1 MDFTQ
6 IMQRYIRL
14 REKFEQG
21 ELDAD
26 SFERQVN
33 SMVYKDKEGRYW
45 QIGVQS
51 GLWYYFDGEK
61 WVQDDLDEEIETVE
75 EVSQDTPVE
84 SSQQGE
90 ELAAIDEIFPKD
102 ADAEFTEADE
112 QSPFDKAFEEQL
124 ASQFAES
131 SDSQAFKLFDSDD
144 IFDVILKGKGLEIE
158 DDPLAAPAEEVEGL
172 AEYLDIT
179 QPVSLESMMG
189 EGTAQPI
196 ELDESDDAFL
206 LEDSDETEEPSLED
220 GNQIDFSAVFAGAFP
235 DGEEQAWEEEDAV
248 LETDVR
254 EVAPKEVVTGELHMP
269 AEPVSE
275 EAIQSLWANVDESD
289 FELEGDDEDDDDV
302 PLPDLFVDAEPLE
315 ESTPLAEQEEFVS
328 DTEEETLPTA
338 EDETED
344 DEFSLDDLVYA
355 SNQDYLEATQQ
366 GRPLETFDFSDEEE
380 GKEESE
386 SDEAPFELPV
396 QDEFDQLNTVPA
408 EVIAPAGDTMH
419 SPSKAKR
426 KKGKLPVWAL
436 LLIIFLGVFIVG
448 VAVLV
453 GWNYVQGI
461 SQGPNNGGEGPGGEI
476 IKLPPDERLLVYDN
490 FEDQHGAW
498 PTLSDATW
506 GFTGYASGFYYL
518 YSIVPEVPTIVSMD
532 VVYQD
537 IVLEVEMT
545 QLDQNIETLS
555 TYGVMCRVQPNGDGY
570 AFRITNNG
578 QYVIEKYVNGIFYPI
593 NGWQYSRVIK
603 ANREVSKNIIEAYCE
618 GNQLRLTVNGHVLD
632 LAIDDTFTEGK
643 IGFVSQAGT
652 SQFATEVHY
661 DELYLRKP

>member
-21 ELDAD
+21 ELEAD

-33 SMVYKDKEGRYW
+33 SMVYKDKDGRYW

-61 WVQDDLDEEIETVE
+61 WVQDDLDEEIETVD

-84 SSQQGE
+84 SSQQE
-90 ELAAIDEIFPKD
+90 ELAAIDEIFPKG
-102 ADAEFTEADE
+102 ADTEFSQDDE

-131 SDSQAFKLFDSDD
+131 SDSQTFKLFESDD

-206 LEDSDETEEPSLED
+206 FEDSDEAEEPPLAD
-220 GNQIDFSAVFAGAFP
+220 GSQVDFSAMFAGAFP
-235 DGEEQAWEEEDAV
+235 NDEQDWEDEDAV
-248 LETDVR
+248 FETDVR
-254 EVAPKEVVTGELHMP
+254 EVSPKEVVTGELHMP
-269 AEPVSE
+269 TEPVSE
-275 EAIQSLWANVDESD
+275 EAIQSLWGDVDESD
-289 FELEGDDEDDDDV
+289 FELEGDDEEEEDDDV
-302 PLPDLFVDAEPLE
+302 PLPDLFTDAELRE
-315 ESTPLAEQEEFVS
+315 ESTPLTELEQSLSEV
-328 DTEEETLPTA
+328 
-338 EDETED
+338 EDEALLMTEGDTKD
-344 DEFSLDDLVYA
+344 DEFTLDDLVYE
-355 SNQDYLEATQQ
+355 SNHDYLETTQQ

-380 GKEESE
+380 GSEEAE
-386 SDEAPFELPV
+386 SDEAPFDLPIQV
-396 QDEFDQLNTVPA
+396 EFDQLNTVPA
-408 EVIAPAGDTMH
+408 EVSAPAGDTMH
-419 SPSKAKR
+419 SPVKAKP
-426 KKGKLPVWAL
+426 KKRKLPGWVL
-436 LLIIFLGVFIVG
+436 VLIVFLGVFIVG
-448 VAVLV
+448 VAVMV
-453 GWNYVQGI
+453 GWDYVQGI
-461 SQGPNNGGEGPGGEI
+461 QQTPAAIRGSED
-476 IKLPPDERLLVYDN
+476 LPKDRDERLLVYDN
-490 FEDQHGAW
+490 FEDQLGAW
-498 PTLSDATW
+498 PALSDATW
-506 GFTGYASGFYYL
+506 GFTGYESGFYYL

-537 IVLEVEMT
+537 IELEVEMT

-578 QYVIEKYVNGIFYPI
+578 QYVIEKYVGGIFYPI

-603 ANREVSKNIIEAYCE
+603 ANREVNKNTIEAYCE

-643 IGFVSQAGT
+643 IGFVSQAGN
-652 SQFATEVHY
+652 SQFAAEVHY
-661 DELYLRKP
+661 DDLYLRKP

>member
-21 ELDAD
+21 ELDAE

-45 QIGVQS
+45 QIGVES

-61 WVQDDLDEEIETVE
+61 WVQDDLDEEIATVDAVAQETSE
-75 EVSQDTPVE
+75 EPF
-84 SSQQGE
+84 QQKE
-90 ELAAIDEIFPKD
+90 ALAAIDEIFPID
-102 ADAEFTEADE
+102 TGAESSQEDVP
-112 QSPFDKAFEEQL
+112 SPFDMAFEEQL

-131 SDSQAFKLFDSDD
+131 SDPQTFPLFDGED
-144 IFDVILKGKGLEIE
+144 IFDVILQGKGLDIE
-158 DDPLAAPAEEVEGL
+158 DDPLAAPADEVDGL
-172 AEYLDIT
+172 AEYLEIT

-189 EGTAQPI
+189 EGTAKPI
-196 ELDESDDAFL
+196 ELDEGDDDFMFEGSDDL
-206 LEDSDETEEPSLED
+206 LAPTLED
-220 GNQIDFSAVFAGAFP
+220 GSQIDFAAVFAGAYRE
-235 DGEEQAWEEEDAV
+235 DEEETREEEDSV

-254 EVAPKEVVTGELHMP
+254 EVSPHEVVTGELTMP

-275 EAIQSLWANVDESD
+275 EALQSLWGDVDESD
-289 FELEGDDEDDDDV
+289 FELEGDDEWEEDDDV
-302 PLPDLFVDAEPLE
+302 PLPDHFTDAEPLQG
-315 ESTPLAEQEEFVS
+315 SIPLPEGEQAVADREAETS
-328 DTEEETLPTA
+328 SAA
-338 EDETED
+338 EDEVED
-344 DEFSLDDLVYA
+344 VEFSLSELVYE
-355 SNQDYLEATQQ
+355 SNQDYLEATQP
-366 GRPLETFDFSDEEE
+366 GKPLATFEFSDQEEDS
-380 GKEESE
+380 EETDR
-386 SDEAPFELPV
+386 DEAPFDLPI
-396 QDEFDQLNTVPA
+396 QDEFDQLNKVPA
-408 EVIAPAGDTMH
+408 EVSAPAGDTMQ
-419 SPSKAKR
+419 SPVKAKP
-426 KKGKLPVWAL
+426 KKRKLPVWAL

-448 VAVLV
+448 VAVMV

-461 SQGPNNGGEGPGGEI
+461 QQNPAIASESGN
-476 IKLPPDERLLVYDN
+476 LPKQSDERLLVYDN
-490 FEDQHGAW
+490 FDDQHGAW
-498 PTLSDATW
+498 PALSDATW
-506 GFTGYASGFYYL
+506 GFSGYASGFYYL
-518 YSIVPEVPTIVSMD
+518 YSIVPEVPTIVTMD
-532 VVYQD
+532 VIYQD

-545 QLDQNIETLS
+545 QLEQNIETLS

-578 QYVIEKYVNGIFYPI
+578 QYVIEKYVGGIFYPI

-603 ANREVSKNIIEAYCE
+603 ANREVNKNTIEAYCE

-661 DELYLRKP
+661 DDLYLRKP

>member
-33 SMVYKDKEGRYW
+33 SMVYKDEDGRYW

-61 WVQDDLDEEIETVE
+61 WVQDDLDEEIETVD
-75 EVSQDTPVE
+75 EVSQGTPVE
-84 SSQQGE
+84 SSQQE
-90 ELAAIDEIFPKD
+90 QELAAIDEIFPKNAD
-102 ADAEFTEADE
+102 ADFSQDNE
-112 QSPFDKAFEEQL
+112 QSPFDQAFEEQL

-131 SDSQAFKLFDSDD
+131 SDSQTFKLFESDD

-158 DDPLAAPAEEVEGL
+158 EDPLAAPAEEVEGL

-196 ELDESDDAFL
+196 ELDESDDDFL
-206 LEDSDETEEPSLED
+206 FEDSDEAEEPSLAD
-220 GNQIDFSAVFAGAFP
+220 GSQVDFSAMFAGAFP
-235 DGEEQAWEEEDAV
+235 DDEEQAWEDEDEV

-254 EVAPKEVVTGELHMP
+254 DVSPKDVVTGELHMP

-275 EAIQSLWANVDESD
+275 EAIQSLWGDVDESD
-289 FELEGDDEDDDDV
+289 FELEGDDEDVEDDDV
-302 PLPDLFVDAEPLE
+302 PLPELFAGAESRE
-315 ESTPLAEQEEFVS
+315 ESTPLTQEEAFVS
-328 DTEEETLPTA
+328 ELEEETSPTS

-344 DEFSLDDLVYA
+344 DEFTLDDLVYE

-366 GRPLETFDFSDEEE
+366 GRPLETFNFSEEE
-380 GKEESE
+380 QGSEESE
-386 SDEAPFELPV
+386 GYEAPFDLPT
-396 QDEFDQLNTVPA
+396 QEDFDQLNTVPA
-408 EVIAPAGDTMH
+408 EVSAPAGDTQH
-419 SPSKAKR
+419 SPVKARPKKR
-426 KKGKLPVWAL
+426 KLPGWVLAL
-436 LLIIFLGVFIVG
+436 IVFLGVFIVG
-448 VAVLV
+448 VAVMV

-461 SQGPNNGGEGPGGEI
+461 PQEPPVTREPED
-476 IKLPPDERLLVYDN
+476 LPKNSDERLLVYDN

-498 PTLSDATW
+498 PALSDATW
-506 GFTGYASGFYYL
+506 GFTGYDNGFYYL

-537 IVLEVEMT
+537 IEIEVEMT

-578 QYVIEKYVNGIFYPI
+578 QYVIEKYVGGIFYPI

-603 ANREVSKNIIEAYCE
+603 ANREVNKNTIEAYCE
-618 GNQLRLTVNGHVLD
+618 GNQLRLSINGHVLD

-643 IGFVSQAGT
+643 IGFVSQAGN
-652 SQFATEVHY
+652 SQFAAEVHY
-661 DELYLRKP
+661 DDLYLRKP

>member
-51 GLWYYFDGEK
+51 GQWYYFDGEK
-61 WVQDDLDEEIETVE
+61 WVQDDLDEEIETVD
-75 EVSQDTPVE
+75 EVSQDTPVG
-84 SSQQGE
+84 SSQQEE

-102 ADAEFTEADE
+102 ADAEFPEDDE
-112 QSPFDKAFEEQL
+112 PSPFDKAFEEQL
-124 ASQFAES
+124 ASQFAEA
-131 SDSQAFKLFDSDD
+131 SDSQTFKLFESED

-172 AEYLDIT
+172 AEYLEVT

-206 LEDSDETEEPSLED
+206 FEDSDETEEPSLED
-220 GNQIDFSAVFAGAFP
+220 GSQIDFSAVFAGAFP
-235 DGEEQAWEEEDAV
+235 DDEEEAWEEEDVA

-254 EVAPKEVVTGELHMP
+254 EVSPKEVVTGELHMP

-275 EAIQSLWANVDESD
+275 EAIQSLWADVDESD
-289 FELEGDDEDDDDV
+289 FELEGDDEEDDDDV
-302 PLPDLFVDAEPLE
+302 PLPDLFAEVESHE
-315 ESTPLAEQEEFVS
+315 ESTLLTQEEEFMSEV
-328 DTEEETLPTA
+328 EVETSPTA
-338 EDETED
+338 EDEAED

-366 GRPLETFDFSDEEE
+366 GKPLETFDFSDEEE
-380 GKEESE
+380 GTEESE
-386 SDEAPFELPV
+386 GDDAPFELPV

-408 EVIAPAGDTMH
+408 EVSAPAGDTMH

-426 KKGKLPVWAL
+426 KKRKLPIWML

-448 VAVLV
+448 VAVMV

-461 SQGPNNGGEGPGGEI
+461 QQNPAIVIDSGN
-476 IKLPPDERLLVYDN
+476 LPKQRDERLLVYDN
-490 FEDQHGAW
+490 FEDELGAW
-498 PTLSDATW
+498 PSLSDATW

-518 YSIVPEVPTIVSMD
+518 YSIVPEVPTIVTMD

-570 AFRITNNG
+570 SFRITNNG
-578 QYVIEKYVNGIFYPI
+578 QYVIEKYVGGIFYPI

-603 ANREVSKNIIEAYCE
+603 ANRDVNKNVIEAYCE

-661 DELYLRKP
+661 DDLYLRKP